1 MRVTLAMSLR
11 PHRPPAGRHRHLR
24 GAALALALLAASPA
38 IAAPPS
44 EPQPTEA
51 PPTESPRAPRGGTWT
66 LQAEN
71 DSISTTPGGSD
82 KFYSNGL
89 RLGWTSAPG
98 DVPQFAADL
107 ARWVWGDG
115 TTRISLNL
123 THQIYTPTDT
133 ERATPDPSDRPLA
146 GYLAATFAILQDK
159 ADSRSV
165 MALSVGTI
173 GPSSLGR
180 QVQNEFHKLLRIR
193 INNGWDGQLPDE
205 PQVQFL
211 AERTWRM
218 PLLQAAGLE
227 TDMLPSLTAGL
238 GTVRD
243 YVQAGIVL
251 RLGQGLQRDFGV
263 ARIRP
268 GVTGGDAFAPSQDL
282 SWYVFA
288 GVNGQAVARDVFLN
302 GTLWRSS
309 PSVRHNWMVGG
320 FEAGLAIIWRDVRI
334 SYTQTWET
342 AAFKGQRG
350 GLFNFGSLAV
360 SMAF

>member
-1 MRVTLAMSLR
+1 MGVSPAPPPPSARPRARRLR
-11 PHRPPAGRHRHLR
+11 LLRAAG
-24 GAALALALLAASPA
+24 AVVLLAASPA
-38 IAAPPS
+38 IAASPA
-44 EPQPTEA
+44 PT
-51 PPTESPRAPRGGTWT
+51 GGTWT

-82 KFYSNGL
+82 KFYSSGL
-89 RLGWTSAPG
+89 RMGWTSGPG

-123 THQIYTPTDT
+123 THQIYTPADT
-133 ERATPDPSDRPLA
+133 ERAIPDPDDRPLA
-146 GYLAATFAILQDK
+146 GYLAATFGILQDK
-159 ADSRSV
+159 AQSRSV
-165 MALSVGTI
+165 LALTVGTI

-180 QVQNEFHKLLRIR
+180 QVQNEFHNLLRIR
-193 INNGWDGQLPDE
+193 INNGWNGQLPDE

-211 AERTWRM
+211 AERTWRL
-218 PLLQAAGLE
+218 PLVQAIGLE
-227 TDMLPSLTAGL
+227 ADMLPSLTAGI

-243 YVQAGIVL
+243 YAQAGIVL

-268 GVTGGDAFAPSQDL
+268 GVTGGDAFSPGHDPA
-282 SWYVFA
+282 WYIFA
-288 GVNGQAVARDVFLN
+288 GVNGQAIARDAFLN

-309 PSVRHNWMVGG
+309 PSVPHNWMVGG
-320 FEAGLAIIWRDVRI
+320 FQAGAAIIWRGVRV

-342 AAFKGQRG
+342 AAFQGQRG

-360 SMAF
+360 SMSF